1 MLWQRVRDELVKRI
15 PDLKYF
21 TLEAYFYESLSD
33 LEEAALKEESFDVHR
48 P

>member
-1 MLWQRVRDELVKRI
+1 LLYVSPVKRI

-33 LEEAALKEESFDVHR
+33 LEEAALQGGEF
-48 P
+48 